1 MRRGTKGMRIFQ
13 AFNIVF
19 LGLVGCITIIP
30 VVNVWAKSFSG
41 ASAILYGKV
50 FLWPI
55 DFTLSNYNYVI
66 HNDTIWRAFMI
77 SVILASVGTLINL
90 AMTSSLA
97 YPLSRPEYRGSRVIL
112 LLVLF
117 TIIFSAPL
125 IPVYLWNKQL
135 HLLDTIWVL
144 MIPGAISAFNFFVM
158 RSFFQ
163 SLPSELIDS
172 GRMDGCGE
180 ARILWS
186 IVLPLTK
193 PVMATMGLFYAVTHW
208 NNYTSAVYF
217 INNRALYPLQVK
229 VQEIISNASM
239 AMDEG
244 ASLDISQMTPEGIK
258 MAVVLVSA
266 LPMIIVYPFLQ
277 RYFVKGLLIGSIK
290 S

>member
-1 MRRGTKGMRIFQ
+1 MRKVTKGMRIFQ
-13 AFNIVF
+13 LFNVIF
-19 LGLVGCITIIP
+19 LGLVGSVSIIP
-30 VVNVWAKSFSG
+30 IVNVWAQSFSG
-41 ASAILYGKV
+41 ANAILNGKV
-50 FLWPI
+50 LLWPVN
-55 DFTLSNYNYVI
+55 FTLINYDYVL
-66 HNDTIWRAFMI
+66 HNETIWRAFAI
-77 SVILASVGTLINL
+77 SIFLASVGTMINL
-90 AMTSSLA
+90 VMTSSLA

-112 LLVLF
+112 LFIMF
-117 TIIFSAPL
+117 TMIFSAPL
-125 IPVYLWNKQL
+125 VPVYLWIKQL
-135 HLLDTIWVL
+135 QLLDTLWVL
-144 MIPGAISAFNFFVM
+144 IIPGAISAFNFFVM

-163 SLPSELIDS
+163 SIPSELIDS

-180 ARILWS
+180 ARILWG

-193 PVMATMGLFYAVTHW
+193 PVMATIGLFYAVNHW

-217 INNRALYPLQVK
+217 INDRKLYPLQVK

-239 AMDEG
+239 VMQEG
-244 ASLDISQMTPEGIK
+244 VSIDISQMTPEGIK

>member
-1 MRRGTKGMRIFQ
+1 MRNRTRGMRIFQ

-19 LGLVGCITIIP
+19 LGLIGGITIIP

-50 FLWPI
+50 FLWPV
-55 DFTLSNYNYVI
+55 DFTLSNYEYVI
-66 HNDTIWRAFMI
+66 QNDTIWRAFMI

-112 LLVLF
+112 LLILF

-193 PVMATMGLFYAVTHW
+193 PVMATIGLFYAVTHW

-229 VQEIISNASM
+229 VQEIISNASI

-244 ASLDISQMTPEGIK
+244 ASIDISQMTPEGIK